1 MTKPLISVITV
12 CYNAVNYIEATILNV
27 IGQKDENIQ
36 FIIIDG
42 GSTDGTVEIIKKYE
56 GHIKYW
62 ISESDKG
69 IYDAMN
75 KAWAK
80 ADNDSYLLYL
90 GAGDKIIALP
100 DMSLY
105 GDADVIYGDAFL
117 GENKLFKST
126 VGWRSYLGNTIH
138 HQAMLVKKSL
148 HFDPPFSLDF
158 KIYSDFDFNQRLL
171 KQGVKFCR
179 DHSFQGYALE
189 GGVSEQLDIDEI
201 AQIVTKNHGFL
212 IGKLSKLYFK
222 LQKLNGV
229 RKNNS
234 SNSTV

>member
-27 IGQKDENIQ
+27 IGHKDENIE

-42 GSTDGTVEIIKKYE
+42 GSTDGTVEIIKKHEAY
-56 GHIKYW
+56 ITYW

-80 ADNDSYLLYL
+80 ANNDSHLLYL
-90 GAGDKIIALP
+90 GAGDKIVALP
-100 DMSLY
+100 NMSLLK
-105 GDADVIYGDAFL
+105 DEKVIYGDVFL
-117 GENKLFKST
+117 GESKIFRST

-138 HQAMLVKKSL
+138 HQAMLVKKSV
-148 HFDPPFSLDF
+148 HFDPPFSLEF

-179 DHSFQGYALE
+179 DNSFQGYALE
-189 GGVSEQLDIDEI
+189 GGVSEQLDIEEVM
-201 AQIVTKNHGFL
+201 QIVTKNHGFL

-222 LQKLNGV
+222 LQKLNGI

-234 SNSTV
+234 CNSTV